1 MKRDEFLKQMIAEY
15 RKKIETYQAMIQEWE
30 RELGIPASA
39 SAATT
44 MATTGAKSGLT
55 VDVQTWQFLGKSQ
68 PEAAKALLKMVEHPL
83 TTEEIIE
90 GIRKGGIEVGSTKYG
105 FYSILSRSD
114 DFVKVKKNTWGL
126 SEWPGLAKKK
136 KPKEEE
142 K

>member
-114 DFVKVKKNTWGL
+114 DFVKVK
-126 SEWPGLAKKK
+126 
-136 KPKEEE
+136 
-142 K
+142 